1 MSRRTTEKKGKS
13 MKKTIAFALII
24 AVILTSMVGVISFA
38 SSDGGETPRLEIAYA
53 NMRFGEKPS
62 LLIAVD
68 YTALK
73 GEGVSAIDLKL
84 DVTDKSGK
92 VKSLDP
98 NMTLSYAAT
107 TPKNCAVFRYNL
119 PSAEKMGDVLT
130 LKAYLDGMPNSDM
143 SCEIEYSFLE
153 YAVKAKAVG
162 GAELAGK
169 IDEVLLRG
177 AAAQKT
183 AGYTGDYKLF
193 DGDGAVDYGMILFS
207 GIKAGE
213 KSKIIASAGSKI
225 AVPAANPDVF
235 KSECALYDLSFN
247 EVELTASGNKK
258 MLTVVAGLS
267 RYFYYGADLYD
278 NPVISATS
286 AEGVGHYAGNLTSLE
301 LDRYLGEPAM
311 YDFHR
316 SSGYISWGSVK
327 YITSLINSTE
337 ADGVTNKYYSTTGDI
352 ESLVTSNETIGVN
365 SLLRAWAFRTFVP
378 VDSSG
383 KLSEKTVNSDAN
395 TGIAYI
401 TMENGYMYF
410 NAGESYDYYASVGDG
425 VDLGNNGIA
434 IYNRLSARPADFLV
448 DGKMTVS
455 VALALDGKCEDFES
469 FCFFGDNTYNYCS
482 SNSVFLDLFK
492 IASDGTLTVGGM
504 EVVTVNTFD
513 EDNPEFTT
521 VHFVLDTERG
531 TVTAYTEDG
540 GASSAVYTV
549 QEIGANRFTSAEAL
563 EYFTWLFKGSVYVN
577 RITVSE
583 GNLFN

>member
-143 SCEIEYSFLE
+143 SCEIKYSFLE

-162 GAELAGK
+162 GAELASK
-169 IDEVLLRG
+169 IDGVLLRG
-177 AAAQKT
+177 AQAQKT

-258 MLTVVAGLS
+258 MLTVAAGFS

-278 NPVISATS
+278 NPVISAAS
-286 AEGVGHYAGNLTSLE
+286 AAGDAVGHYAGNLTSLE
-301 LDRYLGEPAM
+301 LDRYLGEPAI

-316 SSGYISWGSVK
+316 PSGYISWGSVK
-327 YITSLINSTE
+327 YVTSLINSVE
-337 ADGVTNKYYSTTGDI
+337 NNGVTDNYHATTGDL
-352 ESLVTSNETIGVN
+352 ESFVTSNETIGVTG
-365 SLLRAWAFRTFVP
+365 LLRAWAFRTFVP
-378 VDSSG
+378 LDSSG
-383 KLSEKTVNSDAN
+383 KT
-395 TGIAYI
+395 T
-401 TMENGYMYF
+401 EN
-410 NAGESYDYYASVGDG
+410 
-425 VDLGNNGIA
+425 
-434 IYNRLSARPADFLV
+434 P
-448 DGKMTVS
+448 
-455 VALALDGKCEDFES
+455 
-469 FCFFGDNTYNYCS
+469 
-482 SNSVFLDLFK
+482 
-492 IASDGTLTVGGM
+492 
-504 EVVTVNTFD
+504 
-513 EDNPEFTT
+513 TT
-521 VHFVLDTERG
+521 TP
-531 TVTAYTEDG
+531 
-540 GASSAVYTV
+540 
-549 QEIGANRFTSAEAL
+549 I
-563 EYFTWLFKGSVYVN
+563 
-577 RITVSE
+577 
-583 GNLFN
+583 

>member
-1 MSRRTTEKKGKS
+1 M
-13 MKKTIAFALII
+13 M
-24 AVILTSMVGVISFA
+24 AVIFTSMVGVISFA
-38 SSDGGETPRLEIAYA
+38 AAEKGNTPSLEITYA
-53 NMRFGEKPS
+53 NMRFGDKVS

-143 SCEIEYSFLE
+143 SCEIKYSFLE

-162 GAELAGK
+162 GAELASK
-169 IDEVLLRG
+169 IDGVLLQG
-177 AAAQKT
+177 AQAQKT

-213 KSKIIASAGSKI
+213 KNKIIAPAGTSV
-225 AVPAANPDVF
+225 AAPVANPDVF

-258 MLTVVAGLS
+258 MLTVAAGFS

-286 AEGVGHYAGNLTSLE
+286 DAGDAVGHYAGNLTSLE
-301 LDRYLGEPAM
+301 LDRYLGEPAI

-316 SSGYISWGSVK
+316 PSGYISWGSVK
-327 YITSLINSTE
+327 YVTSLINSVE
-337 ADGVTNKYYSTTGDI
+337 NNGVTDNYHATTGDL
-352 ESLVTSNETIGVN
+352 ESFVTSNETIGASN
-365 SLLRAWAFRTFVP
+365 LARMWAFRTFVP

-383 KLSEKTVNSDAN
+383 KTTEKTINSDAN

-448 DGKMTVS
+448 DGKMTIS
-455 VALALDGKCEDFES
+455 VAVALDGECDDLES
-469 FCFFGDNTYNYCS
+469 LCYYGTNTYSYDGYNAA
-482 SNSVFLDLFK
+482 FLDLFK
-492 IASDGTLTVGGM
+492 IDANGVLSVGGSA
-504 EVVTVNTFD
+504 VTTVNTFD
-513 EDNPEFTT
+513 KENPEFTT
-521 VHFVLDTERG
+521 VHIVLDAVRG
-531 TVTAYTEDG
+531 TATAYTANG
-540 GASSAVYTV
+540 GSVTAAYTV
-549 QEIGANRFTSAEAL
+549 KESGTGRFTSVDTL
-563 EYFTWLFKGSVYVN
+563 EYFTWLFKGSAYVN